1 MKCMLVLAALAL
13 QPVMITPV
21 RAENLKV
28 EFNTA
33 WASRETL
40 YVSQI
45 QETEAHQAAAIKA
58 FGAAAQASA
67 PDTGAKMQ
75 AMFDAISEYGVAKGR
90 KAALGDFRAF
100 FASNPSAAATEIW
113 LQGQTSELQRMVTK
127 GNAQA
132 EAVKLLKPGQGG
144 ITPQDYLERG
154 MQSVG
159 YNSLVRGAIEET
171 QLVDQNLG
179 TYFRAKTAD
188 DVDRRRRRATIFG
201 ILAAGL
207 GGAARAATPP
217 PPQFPQSPQTIRC
230 TTYFNSTVCS
240 GQ

>member
-1 MKCMLVLAALAL
+1 
-13 QPVMITPV
+13 
-21 RAENLKV
+21 
-28 EFNTA
+28 
-33 WASRETL
+33 
-40 YVSQI
+40 
-45 QETEAHQAAAIKA
+45 
-58 FGAAAQASA
+58 
-67 PDTGAKMQ
+67 MQ
-75 AMFDAISEYGVAKGR
+75 AMFDAISEYGIAKGR

-171 QLVDQNLG
+171 QLLDQNLG

-188 DVDRRRRRATIFG
+188 DGDRRRRRATMFG

-207 GGAARAATPP
+207 GGAARAAAPP
-217 PPQFPQSPQTIRC
+217 SPQFPQPPQTIRC